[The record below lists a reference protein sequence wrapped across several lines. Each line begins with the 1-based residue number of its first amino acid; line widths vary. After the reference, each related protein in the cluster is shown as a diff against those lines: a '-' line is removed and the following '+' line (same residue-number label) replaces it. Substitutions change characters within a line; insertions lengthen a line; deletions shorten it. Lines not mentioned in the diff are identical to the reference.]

1 MFYAEAKENKLI
13 VVAME
18 KGMITD
24 DIIGH
29 GELLLDSLSSGEKK
43 IPLLNETGKEEI
55 GSVTL
60 SIVTKQTANK
70 TLLLDSISI
79 NISEEGEIIGTP
91 EPFVVARVG
100 CCSGRTETSNEAKT
114 VFKKDIELRF
124 GEEEN
129 IEFEIWDEDVGTS
142 NILYSESIAL
152 SELKP
157 PKGEYTVDLTRRF
170 GENQSEGKGKLTFK
184 YDMKGVVP
192 ESPVRKVTQKKA

>member
-91 EPFVVARVG
+91 
-100 CCSGRTETSNEAKT
+100 
-114 VFKKDIELRF
+114 
-124 GEEEN
+124 
-129 IEFEIWDEDVGTS
+129 
-142 NILYSESIAL
+142 
-152 SELKP
+152 
-157 PKGEYTVDLTRRF
+157 
-170 GENQSEGKGKLTFK
+170 
-184 YDMKGVVP
+184 
-192 ESPVRKVTQKKA
+192 

>member
-157 PKGEYTVDLTRRF
+157 RK
-170 GENQSEGKGKLTFK
+170 ENTL
-184 YDMKGVVP
+184 
-192 ESPVRKVTQKKA
+192 